1 MAPTD
6 RRATDVLRDFED
18 ALIAKSPLGARSRSC
33 EIRRAG
39 LEGRAAA
46 HQPADWVEWL
56 QRAERRGSGEWGG
69 GGGRGGQ
76 GAPGRKKDALIAKS
90 ALGA

>member
-56 QRAERRGSGEWGG
+56 QREERRGSGEGEG
-69 GGGRGGQ
+69 EGEGGGRGLQ
-76 GAPGRKKDALIAKS
+76 VERKTH
-90 ALGA
+90 